1 MTSLPVPLR
10 GLVIAFAMTAAAVLA
25 PATAQAATTA
35 SLVRNPAP
43 AGSQIFSV
51 SVTATYDTN
60 APTTEWRLEF
70 DLPSDTFVLPWSELG
85 FGRTGNRWFATYRS
99 ALPQRA
105 GTFTNTSFI
114 FGTTTAGSEPTLSN
128 CLVNGR
134 PCTYT
139 IDTDTVAPT
148 LPGNPTATRFVVET
162 PWGTARWVR
171 LTWAASTDNRR
182 LSGYEVSANGQVLAT
197 TTATATTVDV
207 TYTTQQTTYS
217 IRAFDWVQ
225 NFSAPATVVLPAA

>member
-1 MTSLPVPLR
+1 MTLSVPLR
-10 GLVIAFAMTAAAVLA
+10 GLMVALIVTATAFLFPAAAH
-25 PATAQAATTA
+25 AATTA
-35 SLVRNPAP
+35 ALVRNPAV

-70 DLPSDTFVLPWSELG
+70 DLPSDTYVLPFGELG
-85 FGRTGNRWFATYRS
+85 FGRQGSRWFTNYRS

-128 CLVNGR
+128 CLINGR

-148 LPGNPTATRFVVET
+148 VPGNPTATRFVVET
-162 PWGTARWVR
+162 PWGTGRWVR
-171 LTWAASTDNRR
+171 LTWTGSTDNRR
-182 LSGYEVSANGQVLAT
+182 LSGYEISANGQVLT
-197 TTATATTVDV
+197 TTATNVLTIDV
-207 TYTTQQTTYS
+207 AYTTQQTTYS
-217 IRAFDWVQ
+217 IRAFDWVR
-225 NFSAPATVVLPAA
+225 NFSAPATVVLPAL